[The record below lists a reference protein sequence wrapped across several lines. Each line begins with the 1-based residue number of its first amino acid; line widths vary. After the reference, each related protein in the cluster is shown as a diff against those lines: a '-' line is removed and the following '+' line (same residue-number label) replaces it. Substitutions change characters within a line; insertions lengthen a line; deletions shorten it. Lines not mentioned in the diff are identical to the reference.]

1 MSSAITS
8 MGEDSEQQV
17 ALLKAEMN
25 NLRERLTQLGEENKR
40 LELLTEQLASEK
52 VAQLRELDKLVQ
64 GLGKSEKALAESS
77 ARIAIL
83 ERQLADRSQSNDDES
98 EELDNLHSQITELQ
112 GEKERFV
119 RQIDSLTDEKR
130 IHLLQLSQLTE
141 ELTKREAI
149 LEAARERATQLERDL
164 LERGHADNEANAR
177 LLDESN
183 EMVSRLRSENAEM
196 RGSFEILERELA
208 AKSGLEGRLV
218 EVEQALSEKEKQR
231 QNASTELQ
239 SLNQKIEL

>member
-1 MSSAITS
+1 